1 MHHLRSSDYRIARS
15 YLSDKKFFA
24 HVRSDKIETAL
35 LHGNIILENSVL
47 IHYNKYKKKTKLGNV
62 FANKN
67 EVILHQISNKN
78 FGNGNA
84 VSVINRFFDY
94 VNTTVYLCVRND
106 NPRAI
111 RFYEKVGMKCVGKIF
126 WGKDKNIEGKVF
138 MKYTGNTLSSFLE

>member
-1 MHHLRSSDYRIARS
+1 MHHLGSSDYRIARS

-24 HVRSDKIETAL
+24 HVRSDKIENAL

>member
-1 MHHLRSSDYRIARS
+1 MRHLDNLGYPTARS
-15 YLSDKKFFA
+15 YLKNKKYFG
-24 HVRSDKIETAL
+24 HVRSDKIRTAL
-35 LHGNIILENSVL
+35 ENRNIILEDDCL
-47 IHYNKYKKKTKLGNV
+47 IHYNKYKKRTKLGNV
-62 FANKN
+62 YASKN
-67 EVILHQISNKN
+67 DVILHQISNLNRRK
-78 FGNGNA
+78 GNA

>member
-1 MHHLRSSDYRIARS
+1 MHHLGSSDYRIARS

-35 LHGNIILENSVL
+35 LNGNIILENSVL

-78 FGNGNA
+78 LGNGNA